1 MNAKP
6 QSKSMLEGILET
18 PSDKEMIEQGLLPE
32 SCAFHLE
39 TASTYTNIALQASTW
54 EDCLKALRVVREQMD
69 EIKEK
74 IKKAQG

>member
-6 QSKSMLEGILET
+6 QSKSMLEAILET
-18 PSDKEMIEQGLLPE
+18 PSDKEIIEQGLLPE

-39 TASTYTNIALQASTW
+39 TALTFARKTASATNYDDAMIFNKT
-54 EDCLKALRVVREQMD
+54 VVEHLE

-74 IKKAQG
+74 IKKAQA